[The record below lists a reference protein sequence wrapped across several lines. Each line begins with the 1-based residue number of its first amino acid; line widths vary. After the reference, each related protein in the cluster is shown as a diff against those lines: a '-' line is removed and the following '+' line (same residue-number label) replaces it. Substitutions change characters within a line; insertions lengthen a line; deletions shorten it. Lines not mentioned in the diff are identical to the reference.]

1 MQANKRKAIAEQSRS
16 WLMESLVRL
25 MSKKD
30 YNQITVTEISDNALL
45 SRRTFYRNFNSK
57 EDILEAYCH
66 NLCQDYMERLN
77 DETDLSLS
85 HITKVYF
92 SFWQKHIEFLRI
104 LDKNHMLFFLLEKYN
119 EFLPVIYQIY
129 KGKDNDFGNESETAY
144 GIRFSAG
151 GFWNLLSQWLK
162 SDIAETPI
170 EMSFIVSK
178 SMRAFIDNK

>member
-16 WLMESLVRL
+16 WLMESLFHL

-30 YNQITVTEISDNALL
+30 YNQITVTEIADNALL

-57 EDILEAYCH
+57 EDILEAHCH
-66 NLCQDYMERLN
+66 NLCQDYIARLK

-85 HITKVYF
+85 NVTKVYF

-104 LDKNHMLFFLLEKYN
+104 LNKNHMLFFLLEKYN

-129 KGKDNDFGNESETAY
+129 KGNNNDFNNETQIAY
-144 GIRFSAG
+144 AIRFSGG
-151 GFWNLLSQWLK
+151 GFWNLLPLWLK
-162 SDIAETPI
+162 SDIVQTPM
-170 EMSFIVSK
+170 EMSEIIFK
-178 SMRAFIDNK
+178 SMRAFINEQ